1 MERRRGDCQRKRKP
15 KDEKQKFGHE
25 SRAVPR
31 RLA

>member
-1 MERRRGDCQRKRKP
+1 MERRRGDCQRKP